1 MVVVKLCQKKVKVL
15 SQSEIASG
23 RPEKGEEKRG
33 KEEGEVMAQKHTA
46 MMG

>member
-1 MVVVKLCQKKVKVL
+1 MLVVKLCPKKVKEL

-23 RPEKGEEKRG
+23 RQEKGEGKSG